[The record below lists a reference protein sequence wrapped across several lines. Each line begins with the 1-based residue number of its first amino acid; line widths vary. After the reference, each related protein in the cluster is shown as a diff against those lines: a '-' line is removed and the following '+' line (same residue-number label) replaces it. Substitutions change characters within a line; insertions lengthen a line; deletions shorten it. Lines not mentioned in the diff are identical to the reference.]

1 MSLEKDVIGADHEF
15 HDEEFVLG
23 WAERF
28 VPTPER
34 LELFNIILS
43 ELQSLIPED
52 GRVVELG
59 IGPGYLANHILAAMP
74 AIKYCG
80 IDFSDPMLEIASSRL
95 KPYSSRI
102 TYAKADLVQDDWEN
116 TVAKPINAI
125 VSTWALHDLGSQTNI
140 NIVYEKSAK
149 ALGAQGVLLNGDFI
163 KPDGAVHEYE
173 AGRFQIAKH
182 LEMLRNAGFRDAEC
196 LVLLEEEIESPT
208 PAQNYACI
216 KAVK

>member
-1 MSLEKDVIGADHEF
+1 MEKDVIGADHEF